1 MRQFSGAASYVW
13 VCSGGG
19 VGGATWE
26 YRQLVCS
33 GILFVVMCAGLK
45 CLQMDR
51 ALWKR
56 CTLWEWEKFG
66 PEGDSGEMLGGARGG
81 KDSFEWCFE
90 NVRWLGLNERF
101 WLKKSIKINKKR
113 LNATS
118 QLQVSASRHGKSLP
132 REGIFHSSEQTSPS
146 PKRGNDWNLKWWVL
160 STTELLEQNLKW
172 ENTIIISA
180 YIIVPLVSVCVPS
193 RTGA

>member
-81 KDSFEWCFE
+81 KDSFGWCFE

-101 WLKKSIKINKKR
+101 WLKNLLKLIRKDWMLLANYK
-113 LNATS
+113 S
-118 QLQVSASRHGKSLP
+118 QLADMENLCLA
-132 REGIFHSSEQTSPS
+132 REYFI
-146 PKRGNDWNLKWWVL
+146 
-160 STTELLEQNLKW
+160 
-172 ENTIIISA
+172 
-180 YIIVPLVSVCVPS
+180 LVSKLLLRLS
-193 RTGA
+193 EETIET